1 MKLLVTGGAG
11 YIGAH
16 VVRLAEQAGHE
27 VVVVDNFSTGL
38 SQRVQCEVVSLQL
51 ASPDAQS
58 ELSALMQKHRFDAV
72 VHLAARKQV
81 GESVEIPEQYFLD
94 NLGGLGNLLIA
105 MRENDLH
112 KLVFSSSAATYGIPD
127 VETVSED
134 YPGKPINPYGQT
146 KLIGEW
152 MVANAAV
159 WGLKGVNLRY
169 FNVAGCEFPDLADT
183 AELNLIPIA
192 IAQLKR
198 GDNPIVFGDD
208 YPTPDGSCIR
218 DYVHVGDLAR
228 AHLMA
233 VDYLDATLA
242 NTPRSTLAL
251 DLGPL
256 CLRFLMHSRARPES
270 TSFRKSRLD
279 EPEIHLDLWLI
290 PQGSKRCLASK
301 RSMTWIRLSAP
312 LGMPRITSSAP

>member
-38 SQRVQCEVVSLQL
+38 SQRVQCEVVNLQL

-72 VHLAARKQV
+72 IHLAARKQV

-127 VETVSED
+127 VDTVSED

-233 VDYLDATLA
+233 VDYLDADTREYATFNVGSGSGASVLEV
-242 NTPRSTLAL
+242 LDAL
-251 DLGPL
+251 KSA
-256 CLRFLMHSRARPES
+256 SRID
-270 TSFRKSRLD
+270 FV
-279 EPEIHLDLWLI
+279 PEIKARRAGDPPRLVADTTRIEKVFGLKAEHDLEQI
-290 PQGSKRCLASK
+290 V
-301 RSMTWIRLSAP
+301 
-312 LGMPRITSSAP
+312 SSAWDAANN

>member
-27 VVVVDNFSTGL
+27 VVVVDNFSTGF

-72 VHLAARKQV
+72 IHLAARKQV

-233 VDYLDATLA
+233 VDYLDADTREYATFNVGSGSGASVLEV
-242 NTPRSTLAL
+242 LDAL
-251 DLGPL
+251 KSA
-256 CLRFLMHSRARPES
+256 SRID
-270 TSFRKSRLD
+270 FV
-279 EPEIHLDLWLI
+279 PEIKARRAGDPPRLVADTTRIEKVFGFKAEHDLEQI
-290 PQGSKRCLASK
+290 V
-301 RSMTWIRLSAP
+301 
-312 LGMPRITSSAP
+312 SSAWDAANN

>member
-72 VHLAARKQV
+72 IHLAARKQV

-198 GDNPIVFGDD
+198 GDNPIVFGND

-233 VDYLDATLA
+233 VDYLDADTREYATFNVGSGSGASVLEVLDA
-242 NTPRSTLAL
+242 LKSASRIDFVLEIKARRAGDPPRLVADTTRIEKVFGFKAEH
-251 DLGPL
+251 DL
-256 CLRFLMHSRARPES
+256 EQ
-270 TSFRKSRLD
+270 
-279 EPEIHLDLWLI
+279 IV
-290 PQGSKRCLASK
+290 
-301 RSMTWIRLSAP
+301 
-312 LGMPRITSSAP
+312 SSAWDAANN

>member
-38 SQRVQCEVVSLQL
+38 SQRVECEVVNLQL

-58 ELSALMQKHRFDAV
+58 ELSALMQKHQFDAV
-72 VHLAARKQV
+72 IHLAARKQV

-228 AHLMA
+228 AHLIA
-233 VDYLDATLA
+233 VDYLKNDDREFSTFNVGTGSGSSVLEVLA
-242 NTPRSTLAL
+242 AL
-251 DLGPL
+251 KTASG
-256 CLRFLMHSRARPES
+256 
-270 TSFRKSRLD
+270 LD
-279 EPEIHLDLWLI
+279 FTPEIKPRRAGDPPSLVADTTRIQRVLGFKSHHGIQEIVESAW
-290 PQGSKRCLASK
+290 GAASN
-301 RSMTWIRLSAP
+301 
-312 LGMPRITSSAP
+312 

>member
-16 VVRLAEQAGHE
+16 VVRLAEQAGHQ

-38 SQRVQCEVVSLQL
+38 SQRVQCEVVNLQL

-72 VHLAARKQV
+72 IHLAARKQV

-127 VETVSED
+127 VDTVSED

-233 VDYLDATLA
+233 VDYLDAHTREYATFNVGSGSGASVLEV
-242 NTPRSTLAL
+242 LDAL
-251 DLGPL
+251 KSA
-256 CLRFLMHSRARPES
+256 SRID
-270 TSFRKSRLD
+270 FV
-279 EPEIHLDLWLI
+279 PEIKARRAGDPPRLVADTTRIEKVFGLKAEHDLEQI
-290 PQGSKRCLASK
+290 V
-301 RSMTWIRLSAP
+301 
-312 LGMPRITSSAP
+312 SSAWDAANN

>member
-38 SQRVQCEVVSLQL
+38 SQRVHCEVVNLQL

-58 ELSALMQKHRFDAV
+58 ELSALMQKHQFDAV
-72 VHLAARKQV
+72 IHLAARKQV

-94 NLGGLGNLLIA
+94 NLGGLGTLLIA

-152 MVANAAV
+152 MVANADC
-159 WGLKGVNLRY
+159 R
-169 FNVAGCEFPDLADT
+169 
-183 AELNLIPIA
+183 
-192 IAQLKR
+192 QR
-198 GDNPIVFGDD
+198 
-208 YPTPDGSCIR
+208 
-218 DYVHVGDLAR
+218 
-228 AHLMA
+228 
-233 VDYLDATLA
+233 
-242 NTPRSTLAL
+242 
-251 DLGPL
+251 
-256 CLRFLMHSRARPES
+256 
-270 TSFRKSRLD
+270 
-279 EPEIHLDLWLI
+279 
-290 PQGSKRCLASK
+290 
-301 RSMTWIRLSAP
+301 
-312 LGMPRITSSAP
+312 

>member
-38 SQRVQCEVVSLQL
+38 SQRVHCEVVNLQL

-72 VHLAARKQV
+72 IHLAARKQV

-233 VDYLDATLA
+233 VDYLDADTREYATFNVGSGSGASVLEV
-242 NTPRSTLAL
+242 LDAL
-251 DLGPL
+251 KSA
-256 CLRFLMHSRARPES
+256 SRID
-270 TSFRKSRLD
+270 FV
-279 EPEIHLDLWLI
+279 PEIKARRAGDPPRLVADTTRIEKVFGFKAEHDLEQI
-290 PQGSKRCLASK
+290 V
-301 RSMTWIRLSAP
+301 
-312 LGMPRITSSAP
+312 SSAWDAANN

>member
-38 SQRVQCEVVSLQL
+38 SQRVHCEVVNLQL

-58 ELSALMQKHRFDAV
+58 ELSALMQMHQFDAV
-72 VHLAARKQV
+72 IHLAARKQV

-233 VDYLDATLA
+233 VDYLDADTREYATFNVGSGSGASVLEV
-242 NTPRSTLAL
+242 LDAL
-251 DLGPL
+251 KSA
-256 CLRFLMHSRARPES
+256 SRID
-270 TSFRKSRLD
+270 FV
-279 EPEIHLDLWLI
+279 PEIKARRAGDPPRLVADTTRIEKVFGFKAEHDLEQI
-290 PQGSKRCLASK
+290 V
-301 RSMTWIRLSAP
+301 
-312 LGMPRITSSAP
+312 SSAWDAANN

>member
-72 VHLAARKQV
+72 IHLAARKQV

-233 VDYLDATLA
+233 VDYLDADTREYATFNVGSGSGASVLEV
-242 NTPRSTLAL
+242 LDAL
-251 DLGPL
+251 KSA
-256 CLRFLMHSRARPES
+256 SRID
-270 TSFRKSRLD
+270 FV
-279 EPEIHLDLWLI
+279 PEIKARRAGDPPRLVADTKRIEKVFGFKAEHDLEQI
-290 PQGSKRCLASK
+290 V
-301 RSMTWIRLSAP
+301 
-312 LGMPRITSSAP
+312 SSAWDAANN